1 MVQGLQLFYP
11 TNWKAIQKHNWD
23 YIIDIGK
30 DDIGKDD
37 IGKDDIGKMMNNL
50 NTKVCICYYMIIM
63 ILPIMLV

>member
-1 MVQGLQLFYP
+1 MLQGLQLFYP

-37 IGKDDIGKMMNNL
+37 IGKMMNHL

>member
-1 MVQGLQLFYP
+1 MLQGLRLLYP

-23 YIIDIGK
+23 YIIN
-30 DDIGKDD
+30 IGKDD